1 MHAGDEVITEI
12 ARLVDTPAEDIDR
25 STHIADLVPDSFML
39 IELAIELEERF
50 DVRFRP
56 EHLRQV
62 HTVGDIVDL
71 VVGDAA
77 GLTARSLTR

>member
-1 MHAGDEVITEI
+1 MDAGDEVIGEI
-12 ARLVDTPAEDIDR
+12 ARLVDASAEGLTR

-50 DVRFRP
+50 GMRFRP
-56 EHLRQV
+56 DHLRQV

-71 VVGDAA
+71 VVGAA
-77 GLTARSLTR
+77 AAR